1 MKNIL
6 TIILLI
12 AAPAVFGQTHIMGIS
27 YEMNFP
33 NNDNYLTKASFR
45 GGKFEY
51 RHVFPNKKFSV
62 GIAMNWATYEEYFPR
77 QTFENESGETAV
89 TGDFLAQTY
98 QIPITALFHYYFKGG
113 KTLKPFAGI
122 GLGAQS
128 LMQSIYYNVYVS
140 EDNNWGFVARPEL
153 GVIWTPSNF
162 GDWGILL
169 GAGYSYSTNKT
180 EFVNNS
186 SFKNFGINI
195 GFVFGQ

>member
-1 MKNIL
+1 MKKIL
-6 TIILLI
+6 VIIFLFT
-12 AAPAVFGQTHIMGIS
+12 APVAFGQTHILGLS
-27 YEMNFP
+27 YEVNFP
-33 NNDNYLTKASFR
+33 MNDSYLKKTSFR

-51 RHVFPNKKFSV
+51 RHVFQKKFSV

-77 QTFENESGETAV
+77 QTFENETGETAV

-98 QIPITALFHYYFKGG
+98 QIPITATFHYYFQGG
-113 KTLKPFAGI
+113 KNLKPFAGI

-140 EDNNWGFVARPEL
+140 EDNNWGFVARPEI
-153 GVIWTPSNF
+153 GVIWSPSNF

-169 GAGYSYSTNKT
+169 GASYSYATNKT
-180 EFVNNS
+180 EFLNND
-186 SFKNFGINI
+186 SFKNVGINI